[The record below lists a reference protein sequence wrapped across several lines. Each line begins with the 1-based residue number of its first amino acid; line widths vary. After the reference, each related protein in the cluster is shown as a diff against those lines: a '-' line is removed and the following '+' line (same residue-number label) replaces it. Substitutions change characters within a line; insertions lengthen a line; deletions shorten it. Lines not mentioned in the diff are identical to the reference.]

1 MCNVVLEMNLRKLK
15 SVLISPSA
23 PSLQLLWP
31 RRKYFCAIHTTPL
44 ELKSSFSTCS
54 ADPIV
59 CSALINKHV
68 YTYSL
73 KLLTISTFVIL
84 LVDQDGLVSSKDTR

>member
-1 MCNVVLEMNLRKLK
+1 MCNVVLEMNLRKLCK

-44 ELKSSFSTCS
+44 ELKFFVSTCS
-54 ADPIV
+54 EMAKNYLIFIYKNFHTLSNADHFE
-59 CSALINKHV
+59 A
-68 YTYSL
+68 T
-73 KLLTISTFVIL
+73 LLTKV
-84 LVDQDGLVSSKDTR
+84 KKC